1 MKRRKFLRQA
11 ALTGT
16 AALTTHRSLLQENHA
31 AATSSPLS
39 IAFPPLADAVLNQA
53 NQLGAEFSEFRIGKT
68 TSESLHARESAV
80 RAVDYSDDTG
90 CCVRVLVDGAWG
102 FAASHE
108 ISEEEVLRLTHTAIA
123 IAKEQQGKR
132 LEPVSL
138 EKLPAWK
145 DQWQMPMEIDPF
157 SVSLDDKAALLLDIN
172 QRALAAGASF
182 CRSGLMQVKEEKW
195 LANSI
200 GSRIQQSRV
209 RIRPYFSVTVVDS
222 KKGGFSNRDSLAA
235 PRGSGYEYVRDYDF
249 EGEVLQAVEEAKE
262 KMAAPEVKSGSKDLV
277 IHPTNLWL
285 TIHESIG
292 HPTELDRAMGFEANF
307 AGTSFVKPELLGKLK
322 YASDL
327 VTIRADRTQVNGLS
341 TTAYDDDGVKTE
353 GKEFNII
360 DKGLFTNYQMAIGQA
375 AMIGKEQSNGCAYA
389 DSFSTFPLQRMP
401 NISLQPGEDDSM
413 TAEKLISDVEDG
425 IYIVGSGS
433 WSIDQQRYNF
443 QFTGQ
448 TFHKIKNG
456 KLNGMYKD
464 VAYQGNSVEFW
475 NSCDGLGG
483 PSTYELGGA
492 FNCGKGRPMQSAPVS
507 HGAVPSRFRQVRV
520 LNTQEEGGSTV

>member
-1 MKRRKFLRQA
+1 MKRRNFLQQA
-11 ALTGT
+11 AITGT
-16 AALTTHRSLLQENHA
+16 AALTSRNSMLQMSHA
-31 AATSSPLS
+31 ATTPSPLS
-39 IAFPPLADAVLNQA
+39 LVFPALADTVLHQA
-53 NQLGAEFSEFRIGKT
+53 SKLGAEFSEFRIGKN
-68 TSESLHARESAV
+68 TSESLHTRESVVQAI
-80 RAVDYSDDTG
+80 DYSDNSG

-102 FAASHE
+102 FASSHE
-108 ISEEEVLRLTHTAIA
+108 ISKAEVLRLTHSAVA
-123 IAKEQQGKR
+123 IAKEQKGKR
-132 LEPVSL
+132 LEAISL
-138 EKLPAWK
+138 EKLLPWQ
-145 DQWQMPMEIDPF
+145 DRWQMPMEIDPF
-157 SVSLDDKAALLLDIN
+157 SVSLEDKAELLLGIN
-172 QRALAAGASF
+172 QRAVSAGANF

-200 GSRIQQSRV
+200 GSRIEQSRV
-209 RIRPYFSVTVVDS
+209 RIRPYFSVTVVDD

-235 PRGSGYEYVRDYDF
+235 PRGSGYEYIRDYDF
-249 EGEVLQAVEEAKE
+249 DGEVLRAVEEAKE
-262 KMAAPEVKSGSKDLV
+262 KLAAPGVKAGLKDLV

-292 HPTELDRAMGFEANF
+292 HPTELDRSLGFEANY

-327 VTIRADRTQVNGLS
+327 VTVRADRTQANGLS
-341 TTAYDDDGVKTE
+341 TIAYDDDGVKTE

-360 DKGLFTNYQMAIGQA
+360 DKGLFTNFQMAIGQA
-375 AMIGKEQSNGCAYA
+375 AMIGKEDSNGCAYA

-401 NISLQPGEDDSM
+401 NISLQPGEDDSV

-425 IYIVGSGS
+425 IYIVGMGS

-448 TFHKIKNG
+448 TFQKIKNG
-456 KLNGMYKD
+456 KLDGMYKD

-483 PSTYELGGA
+483 ASTYELGGA
-492 FNCGKGRPMQSAPVS
+492 FNCGKGRPTQSAPVS
-507 HGAVPSRFRQVRV
+507 HGAVPARFRQVRV
-520 LNTQEEGGSTV
+520 LNTQQEGGSKA